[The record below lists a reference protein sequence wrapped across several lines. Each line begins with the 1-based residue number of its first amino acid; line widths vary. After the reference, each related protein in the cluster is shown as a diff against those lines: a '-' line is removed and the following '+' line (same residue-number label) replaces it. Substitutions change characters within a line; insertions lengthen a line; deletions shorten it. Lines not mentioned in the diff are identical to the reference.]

1 MAKTS
6 PSRVKQLNLNVN
18 LHLLLM
24 LCSSAMSSLHPQTKP
39 FSFSANNSER
49 KTNEKAFAMLLK
61 QPYKPSLQLLKMS
74 AKLSTKSMEL
84 QPPTK
89 MKRTSIFK
97 NIKEVLIRLENLK
110 LERAVSKIGCAF
122 LRSTFHMIN
131 LGLDEF
137 MERDVFDDKF
147 ENLVRLT
154 QAFSDVRRRKRV
166 RERNIVVCEI
176 DLEEFK
182 ATMWEMEDKAGEK
195 NVRLA
200 TS

>member
-1 MAKTS
+1 
-6 PSRVKQLNLNVN
+6 
-18 LHLLLM
+18 
-24 LCSSAMSSLHPQTKP
+24 
-39 FSFSANNSER
+39 
-49 KTNEKAFAMLLK
+49 
-61 QPYKPSLQLLKMS
+61 
-74 AKLSTKSMEL
+74 
-84 QPPTK
+84 
-89 MKRTSIFK
+89 
-97 NIKEVLIRLENLK
+97 
-110 LERAVSKIGCAF
+110 
-122 LRSTFHMIN
+122 MIN